1 MVHDTQSVQH
11 AQSKS
16 KELNTFTITSW
27 RKPNASILLNTA
39 MALWLC
45 GDIYIY
51 IYTNN
56 IYIYIYIYIIYIY
69 LLSHFLMCSFLYQF
83 DNLKH
88 ILFSANILQPF
99 RFGSLFCASYRNG
112 YIVFFIE
119 NKMCFKFLYR
129 YIYMHICIYIHIYV
143 QLV

>member
-1 MVHDTQSVQH
+1 MKKTQCVHSPQH
-11 AQSKS
+11 R
-16 KELNTFTITSW
+16 NGFV
-27 RKPNASILLNTA
+27 
-39 MALWLC
+39 ALWRYIYIYIQI
-45 GDIYIY
+45 IYIY
-51 IYTNN
+51 IY
-56 IYIYIYIYIIYIY
+56 IYIY

-88 ILFSANILQPF
+88 ILFSANTLQPF

-129 YIYMHICIYIHIYV
+129 YIYVYIVCICVYIYTYRNFNYI
-143 QLV
+143 